1 MMNSTPANKL
11 FAGMRYYV
19 ISCSDSDKLA
29 LELLDRNGA
38 SKTSLL
44 TSSCS
49 VAISDDPDADE
60 VAEAAD
66 LHNVKVVTPQWVLL
80 SCKLQNQQ
88 QMDWF
93 HPSIKKLF
101 RGVTAFIAKV
111 GRQDWF
117 NLYALLSF
125 RGAEMKCRLDN
136 TVTHFVTTQGGG
148 RLMDQLTQL
157 KARVHVVLPDWVT
170 DSVQHNVMQRE
181 SDYHPSR
188 LSRVSA
194 YFALTGSSAGSAAS
208 GPAMLSFG
216 PTAASAVGGPQ
227 PVDVRV
233 GSHVDNVPV
242 MSVNIQQQQQQVQQ
256 APTQQQQ
263 QQVTI
268 LTHNPNMM
276 RVQQS
281 QQSVA
286 PGAVPVSHISAQ
298 PRFATSAQQQQS
310 QPHTSQQQQQPFQMP
325 FNDCPKY
332 KQHWLDRIEARGGV
346 TVQRYSPDRVTHV
359 LLECLTCDEYFV
371 ALQDKKRIVSM
382 NWLAACITKGTMEP
396 PTELQHLP
404 CIVDRQSSPSYCRD
418 QVFAIHGFAVDDR
431 LKLYYMIK
439 SLGAR
444 YSPVLC
450 ATVSVLVCKKGDT
463 DVVHKA
469 RGLGIAAAVENR
481 KLMNSGDKKRKLEEA
496 QADSTGSV
504 KRIKLELA
512 GAVNRDPANSSAAAA
527 ATRPVWQR
535 PTDEPLLVAVS
546 GLTKEDRTQCAQ
558 LCAKLGGRLLKD
570 TESEKCQILVT
581 PSLAVTPKLLLAVS
595 SGVPIVNTD
604 WLNESASAEAWLQP
618 ESFALSDTDGERQLG
633 ISLASVL
640 ESSRQNKLFSG
651 YTFCLG
657 PTCGGCGGA
666 VRDDLIRKLINVNG
680 GHIIERLPPA
690 DQCHSELAPKHL
702 FVGTEE
708 DCHCVHYLL
717 RGKHGRLVA
726 IQKVAIPYSTACV
739 ATTAASAA
747 TACGRCSSSL
757 R

>member
-1 MMNSTPANKL
+1 
-11 FAGMRYYV
+11 
-19 ISCSDSDKLA
+19 
-29 LELLDRNGA
+29 
-38 SKTSLL
+38 
-44 TSSCS
+44 
-49 VAISDDPDADE
+49 
-60 VAEAAD
+60 
-66 LHNVKVVTPQWVLL
+66 
-80 SCKLQNQQ
+80 
-88 QMDWF
+88 
-93 HPSIKKLF
+93 
-101 RGVTAFIAKV
+101 
-111 GRQDWF
+111 
-117 NLYALLSF
+117 
-125 RGAEMKCRLDN
+125 
-136 TVTHFVTTQGGG
+136 
-148 RLMDQLTQL
+148 
-157 KARVHVVLPDWVT
+157 
-170 DSVQHNVMQRE
+170 
-181 SDYHPSR
+181 
-188 LSRVSA
+188 
-194 YFALTGSSAGSAAS
+194 
-208 GPAMLSFG
+208 
-216 PTAASAVGGPQ
+216 
-227 PVDVRV
+227 
-233 GSHVDNVPV
+233 
-242 MSVNIQQQQQQVQQ
+242 
-256 APTQQQQ
+256 
-263 QQVTI
+263 
-268 LTHNPNMM
+268 
-276 RVQQS
+276 
-281 QQSVA
+281 
-286 PGAVPVSHISAQ
+286 
-298 PRFATSAQQQQS
+298 
-310 QPHTSQQQQQPFQMP
+310 
-325 FNDCPKY
+325 
-332 KQHWLDRIEARGGV
+332 
-346 TVQRYSPDRVTHV
+346 
-359 LLECLTCDEYFV
+359 
-371 ALQDKKRIVSM
+371 M

-404 CIVDRQSSPSYCRD
+404 CIVDRQSSPSLLIGYCRD

-558 LCAKLGGRLLKD
+558 LCAKLGGL
-570 TESEKCQILVT
+570 
-581 PSLAVTPKLLLAVS
+581 S

-640 ESSRQNKLFSG
+640 ESSRQRKLFSG

-708 DCHCVHYLL
+708 DSVQSESFVLDCALHQRVDLL
-717 RGKHGRLVA
+717 SHQLQFKKSPFPIRPPVS
-726 IQKVAIPYSTACV
+726 PPPPPPPPPP
-739 ATTAASAA
+739 AA
-747 TACGRCSSSL
+747 RQQQDESSGSVKQGFQ
-757 R
+757 

>member
-1 MMNSTPANKL
+1 MQSP
-11 FAGMRYYV
+11 V
-19 ISCSDSDKLA
+19 
-29 LELLDRNGA
+29 
-38 SKTSLL
+38 
-44 TSSCS
+44 S
-49 VAISDDPDADE
+49 VAIQHQHQLQHHQLQHHQPQHPVHSGASVVVSSSAAA
-60 VAEAAD
+60 VAAA
-66 LHNVKVVTPQWVLL
+66 VA
-80 SCKLQNQQ
+80 QQ
-88 QMDWF
+88 QQRQQQQAAMMAAKQ
-93 HPSIKKLF
+93 HQQLQQHPQLPMPQHHQHQQPQQQQHHQPGVLIHQPPGPSAVLKPPTMIGGPAAPSI
-101 RGVTAFIAKV
+101 AHA
-111 GRQDWF
+111 QMH
-117 NLYALLSF
+117 A
-125 RGAEMKCRLDN
+125 
-136 TVTHFVTTQGGG
+136 
-148 RLMDQLTQL
+148 
-157 KARVHVVLPDWVT
+157 
-170 DSVQHNVMQRE
+170 
-181 SDYHPSR
+181 
-188 LSRVSA
+188 
-194 YFALTGSSAGSAAS
+194 
-208 GPAMLSFG
+208 
-216 PTAASAVGGPQ
+216 
-227 PVDVRV
+227 
-233 GSHVDNVPV
+233 
-242 MSVNIQQQQQQVQQ
+242 QQQQQ
-256 APTQQQQ
+256 P
-263 QQVTI
+263 
-268 LTHNPNMM
+268 
-276 RVQQS
+276 
-281 QQSVA
+281 
-286 PGAVPVSHISAQ
+286 
-298 PRFATSAQQQQS
+298 
-310 QPHTSQQQQQPFQMP
+310 SQQQQQPPPKPTYVGHDCPEKLPVDLCLLGCIFFVP
-325 FNDCPKY
+325 AFNDCPKY

-469 RGLGIAAAVENR
+469 RGLGIAVVNAKFVMDLYRGSFAILAKPVSDKYSRWDANKNNELMLAKGESEALMAPWTTPVHVTVEMLQAAVENR

-527 ATRPVWQR
+527 VTQPVWQR

-558 LCAKLGGRLLKD
+558 LCTKLGGRLLKD

-640 ESSRQNKLFSG
+640 ESSRQKKLFSG

-666 VRDDLIRKLINVNG
+666 VRDDLIRKLINING